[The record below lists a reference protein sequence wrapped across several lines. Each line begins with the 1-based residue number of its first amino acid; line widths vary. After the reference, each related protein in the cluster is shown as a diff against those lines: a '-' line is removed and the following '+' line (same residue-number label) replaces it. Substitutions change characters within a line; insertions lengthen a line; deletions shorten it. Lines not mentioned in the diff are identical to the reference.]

1 MKKFLFSLT
10 LLFVGFMAFLPK
22 STANVPS
29 TPPVLASPASIE
41 EDVIGVYI
49 EITFGRKRKDCEGR
63 GWCKVKFG
71 VDLDLKAP
79 TGGGVGSGDFVNG
92 QFVVD
97 FVKSSMDETTLTQ
110 HFGDGSFVV
119 GEAFEFDAKDWGG
132 TTHTIAAG
140 TYTVEDLG
148 DVLRV
153 VFN

>member
-29 TPPVLASPASIE
+29 ISPVLVSPASFE
-41 EDVIGVYI
+41 EDVIKIYI
-49 EITFGRKRKDCEGR
+49 KVTFGRASKKCAKRGVCSIEG
-63 GWCKVKFG
+63 G

-79 TGGGVGSGDFVNG
+79 TGAGVGAAEFVNG

-97 FVKSSMDETTLTQ
+97 FVKSSMDETTLAE

-119 GEAFEFDAKDWGG
+119 GEAFELDTKDWGG
-132 TTHTIAAG
+132 TTYTIAAD